1 MELPKIKLVSDFW
14 DYYDHWFDGSDAEIV
29 FERRSTGG
37 MDRLQMLE
45 YLKSLGLRVPAFG
58 CVRDLYDRK
67 RREWQG
73 NIDIVDSLLSVVVYL
88 DERAH
93 RGEGKV
99 LLSLCDAMEQYPDH
113 LATEY
118 IPALPS
124 GHGLTWRYLQVG
136 DKVFWL
142 EYTSRDDWRSNCGN
156 VHIRVLSRE
165 KDSYNERI
173 KYPLFAVDFVPA
185 GNKLYAIDFNIAPG
199 VKGTSVE
206 ELLPAR
212 EAAEAIK
219 KAVVLFQE
227 VKTNEV
233 Y

>member
-58 CVRDLYDRK
+58 RVRDLYDRE
-67 RREWQG
+67 RQVWQG
-73 NIDIVDSLLSVVVYL
+73 YVDITSVVVYL

-99 LLSLCDAMEQYPDH
+99 LLSLRDAMEQYPDH

-136 DKVFWL
+136 DKIFWL
-142 EYTSRDDWRSNCGN
+142 KCTSHSDWRSNCGD
-156 VHIRVLSRE
+156 VEIKVLSRE
-165 KDSYNERI
+165 KDSYNDKIRH
-173 KYPLFAVDFVPA
+173 PLYAVDFVPA
-185 GNKLYAIDFNIAPG
+185 GNRLYAVDFNVAPG
-199 VKGTSVE
+199 IKGTGVE
-206 ELLPAR
+206 ELLPPR

-219 KAVVLFQE
+219 KAIAHSV
-227 VKTNEV
+227 
-233 Y
+233 